1 VTREDMRWVRKAGLA
16 SSMGLI
22 LVASIL
28 IGYFFGSWLDSK
40 LGTSPYLM
48 MLFTLL
54 GIAAGFVEMVRI
66 AIQLSRD

>member
-1 VTREDMRWVRKAGLA
+1 
-16 SSMGLI
+16 MGLI

>member
-1 VTREDMRWVRKAGLA
+1 MTREDMRWVRKAGLA